1 MPNTPKPPESLDFE
15 WTDLDEARQ
24 VLDRPPETL
33 VDAERLAPDF
43 WIKRRRAPT
52 PTDRALTGEAMSWV
66 VGLPSELRP
75 LNLCERYPRIANA
88 LAQAWPM
95 PSSRAELLT
104 ELLRERRGGRRGFA
118 VAVRI
123 ELERLRDH
131 VAPDSG
137 V

>member
-24 VLDRPPETL
+24 VLDMPPETL

-43 WIKRRRAPT
+43 WIKRRRAST
-52 PTDRALTGEAMSWV
+52 PTDRALTGAAMSWV

-95 PSSRAELLT
+95 PSSCAELLT
-104 ELLRERRGGRRGFA
+104 ELLTERRGGRRGFA
-118 VAVRI
+118 VA
-123 ELERLRDH
+123 
-131 VAPDSG
+131 
-137 V
+137 